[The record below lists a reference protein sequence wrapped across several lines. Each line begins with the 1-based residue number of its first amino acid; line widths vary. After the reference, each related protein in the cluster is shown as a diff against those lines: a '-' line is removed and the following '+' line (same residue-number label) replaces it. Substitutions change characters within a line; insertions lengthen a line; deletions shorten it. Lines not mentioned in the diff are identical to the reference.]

1 MLGTEAKPTR
11 DFVDWKKRDRKA
23 RTFIIV
29 GLHDSLFQ
37 NVIEEKT
44 IKETWDC
51 SLKIYEIEG
60 LSNKLFL
67 RH

>member
-1 MLGTEAKPTR
+1 MGEEGQEAK
-11 DFVDWKKRDRKA
+11 
-23 RTFIIV
+23 TFIV
-29 GLHDSLFQ
+29 MGLHDYLFQ
-37 NVIEEKT
+37 NFIGAKT

-51 SLKIYEIEG
+51 SLKFYEIEG

>member
-1 MLGTEAKPTR
+1 VSRTKVKPTT
-11 DFVDWKKRDRKA
+11 DFINWEKRDRKA

-29 GLHDSLFQ
+29 GLHYSLFQ
-37 NVIEEKT
+37 NVIGEKT

-51 SLKIYEIEG
+51 SLKVYEIEG

>member
-1 MLGTEAKPTR
+1 MSRTKAKPTR
-11 DFVDWKKRDRKA
+11 DFINWEKRDRKA

-29 GLHDSLFQ
+29 GLHYSLFQ
-37 NVIEEKT
+37 NVIGEKT
-44 IKETWDC
+44 VKETWDC
-51 SLKIYEIEG
+51 SLKVYEIEG